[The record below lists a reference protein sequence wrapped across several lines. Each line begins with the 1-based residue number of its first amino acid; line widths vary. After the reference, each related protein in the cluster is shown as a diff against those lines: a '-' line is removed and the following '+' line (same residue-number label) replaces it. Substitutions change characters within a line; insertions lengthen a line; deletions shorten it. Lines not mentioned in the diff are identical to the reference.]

1 MQFLGMSLR
10 SVLISLPLILTGC
23 GSSEP
28 ADVPLAASAPA
39 PKASVQAAATQ
50 PDPQAA
56 PAAPQ
61 AAQPMNVILLV
72 IDALRDDMPWN
83 GYGRP
88 IAPNLSKLFSK
99 SVSWERG
106 YSISSFTSKSVGGL
120 LTGRYPSSLARTT
133 PFFTMWR
140 QKNEFV
146 AEALQKQHV
155 RTIGGHAHMYFKS
168 YAGFHQGFDVWD
180 MVPKIE
186 WDFDKDPYITGPDHA
201 KLVIDQLSKPENTL
215 GRFFAYYHF
224 MDPHHDYNSHE
235 QAPHWGKKNRDRYDE
250 EVWFTDQQIQKV
262 LDFVGSQPWGKDTA
276 IMVTS
281 DHGEAF
287 GEHDLLKH
295 AFEVYDVLVRV
306 PLFVYVP
313 GMAGKR
319 IPRWRSHI
327 DLAPTIF
334 ELLGQQVPE
343 SLPGKSLVSEVR
355 GEPQPQRPVICDLPA
370 DVLNVR
376 HRALIDEQGYKLIA
390 FGKDVRYELYNVRED
405 PEEKTNL
412 FKKKDER
419 SEAMVKR
426 YKEISKTIP
435 FVKAEGG
442 KPVKPD

>member
-1 MQFLGMSLR
+1 MSPRTLALSCALFLA
-10 SVLISLPLILTGC
+10 GC
-23 GSSEP
+23 GQEGTPERIEAP
-28 ADVPLAASAPA
+28 APAASSAA
-39 PKASVQAAATQ
+39 PKASTQATVAARS
-50 PDPQAA
+50 A
-56 PAAPQ
+56 PASQPGG
-61 AAQPMNVILLV
+61 AQPMNVILLV

-88 IAPNLSKLFSK
+88 IAPNLTKLFGK

-120 LTGRYPSSLARTT
+120 LSGHYPSSLSRTT
-133 PFFTMWR
+133 PFFTAWR
-140 QKNEFV
+140 QKNEFI
-146 AEALQKQHV
+146 AETLQKQQV

-168 YAGFHQGFDVWD
+168 AAGFHQGFDVWD
-180 MVPKIE
+180 MVPNIE
-186 WDFDKDPYITGPDHA
+186 WDYDKDPYITGPDHA
-201 KLVIDQLSKPENTL
+201 KLVIDQLSKPANTS

-235 QAPHWGKKNRDRYDE
+235 VAPHWGKKSRDRYDE

-262 LDFVGSQPWGKDTA
+262 IDFVGTQPWGERTA
-276 IMVTS
+276 IIVTS

-287 GEHDLLKH
+287 GERGLLKH
-295 AFEVYDVLVRV
+295 AFEVYEVLVRV
-306 PLFVYVP
+306 PLFLYLP
-313 GMAGKR
+313 GTAGKK

-334 ELLGQQVPE
+334 ELLGLQAPE
-343 SLPGKSLVSEVR
+343 TLPGKSLMSEVR
-355 GEPQPQRPVICDLPA
+355 GEPQAQRPIVCDLPA

-412 FKKKDER
+412 FKKDVER
-419 SEAMVKR
+419 AEAMVKR
-426 YKEISKTIP
+426 YKEISKAIP
-435 FVKAEGG
+435 FSKAEGG